1 MNHKAFRGEQLKKAR
16 LLRGLTLTELA
27 GQTAISKQSL
37 SLYENNGNRPEYER
51 GMKIAVA
58 LNVPYEFFLQED
70 SYSTST
76 EAIYFRSLV
85 SATKMNRTMQSLKL
99 EYVAKIYEILAEYV
113 DFPVL
118 HLPKIEFWGNDNEF
132 DEQGSTAEL
141 KEIERI
147 AMQVREYWSLGTD
160 PISNLQFTLEE
171 NGLIVTGFDTNE
183 SKIDAFSQRTLL
195 KSQSNYQGEM
205 FLIAVDQGT
214 KPMGRIRFDLA
225 HELAHILLHP
235 WSEGL
240 DMIPKEEFKHREAQ
254 ANMFAGAF
262 LLPEESFARDV
273 QAYPTDLK
281 YYLWLKRKWRVS
293 VAAMVYRSH
302 QLKIITNNQHQYM
315 MRQISKNGWRKQ
327 EPDDEPYFLN
337 ENIFQGALDLLF
349 EQKILSPASFMK
361 LLSKQGINLFP
372 LDIENMLHLRSGTLE
387 GSETKPHIIQLKIPQ
402 NTD

>member
-1 MNHKAFRGEQLKKAR
+1 MNQKAFRGEQLKKAR

-27 GQTAISKQSL
+27 TQTGISKQSL

-51 GMKIAVA
+51 GMKIANA

-70 SYSTST
+70 SYSTYT
-76 EAIYFRSLV
+76 ETIYFRSLA
-85 SATKMNRTMQSLKL
+85 SAAKMSRTVQSLKL
-99 EYVAKIYEILAEYV
+99 EYVAKIYEVLAEYV

-118 HLPKIEFWGNDNEF
+118 NLPKIEFWGNDNEF
-132 DEQGSTAEL
+132 DELGNAAEL

-147 AMQVREYWSLGTD
+147 AMQTRAYWDLGTD
-160 PISNLQFTLEE
+160 PIPNLQFALEK
-171 NGLIVTGFDTNE
+171 NGLIVTGFNTNE

-195 KSQSNYQGEM
+195 TTHGNDRSEM

-214 KPMGRIRFDLA
+214 KPLGRIRFDLA
-225 HELAHILLHP
+225 HELGHVLLHP

-262 LLPEESFARDV
+262 LMPADSFSKDV
-273 QAYPTDLK
+273 QVYPTDLK
-281 YYLWLKRKWRVS
+281 YYLWLKQKWRVS
-293 VAAMVYRSH
+293 VAAMVYRSR
-302 QLKIITNNQHQYM
+302 QLGIITPNQHQYM

-327 EPDDEPYFLN
+327 EPDDKPYFLN

-349 EQKILSPASFMK
+349 EQKILSPAAFIR
-361 LLSKQGINLFP
+361 LLSRRGINLFP
-372 LDIENMLHLRSGTLE
+372 ADIEDVLHLRPGTLKV
-387 GSETKPHIIQLKIPQ
+387 SEAKPQIIQLKFAPK
-402 NTD
+402 TD

>member
-1 MNHKAFRGEQLKKAR
+1 MNHKAFQGEQLKKAR
-16 LLRGLTLTELA
+16 LFRGLTLTELA
-27 GQTAISKQSL
+27 SQTGISKQSL

-51 GMKIAVA
+51 GMKIANT

-85 SATKMNRTMQSLKL
+85 SATKMNRTVQSLKL
-99 EYVAKIYEILAEYV
+99 EYVAKIYEVLAEYV
-113 DFPVL
+113 DFPIL

-132 DEQGSTAEL
+132 DEQGSAAEL

-147 AMQVREYWSLGTD
+147 AMQVREYWNLGTD

-195 KSQSNYQGEM
+195 KSQGNHQGEM

-225 HELAHILLHP
+225 HELAHVLLHP

-240 DMIPKEEFKHREAQ
+240 DMIPKEEFKHREVQ
-254 ANMFAGAF
+254 ANMFAGAL
-262 LLPEESFARDV
+262 LLPAESFSRDV

-349 EQKILSPASFMK
+349 EQRILSPASFMR
-361 LLSKQGINLFP
+361 LLANRGINLFP
-372 LDIENMLHLRSGTLE
+372 LDIEDVLHLRSGTLE
-387 GSETKPHIIQLKIPQ
+387 VSEIKPQIIQLKIPQ

>member
-1 MNHKAFRGEQLKKAR
+1 MNYKAFRGEQLKKAR

-27 GQTAISKQSL
+27 GQTGISKQSL

-51 GMKIAVA
+51 GMKIANA

-70 SYSTST
+70 SYLTST

-85 SATKMNRTMQSLKL
+85 SATKMSRTVQSLKL
-99 EYVAKIYEILAEYV
+99 EYVAKIYEVLAEYV
-113 DFPVL
+113 DFPAL

-132 DEQGSTAEL
+132 DEQGSATEL

-147 AMQVREYWSLGTD
+147 AMQVREYWNLGTD
-160 PISNLQFTLEE
+160 PISNLQFILEE

-195 KSQSNYQGEM
+195 KSQDNYQGEI

-225 HELAHILLHP
+225 HELAHVLLHP

-262 LLPEESFARDV
+262 LLPAESFTKDV
-273 QAYPTDLK
+273 RAYPTDLK

-293 VAAMVYRSH
+293 VAAMVYRSR
-302 QLKIITNNQHQYM
+302 QLEIITSNQHQYM

-349 EQKILSPASFMK
+349 EQRILTPASFMK
-361 LLSKQGINLFP
+361 LLAKHGINLFP
-372 LDIENMLHLRSGTLE
+372 SDVEDVLHLRSGTLKI
-387 GSETKPHIIQLKIPQ
+387 SEVKPQIIQLKIPQ

>member
-1 MNHKAFRGEQLKKAR
+1 MNHKTFRGEQLKKAR

-27 GQTAISKQSL
+27 GQTGVSKQSI
-37 SLYENNGNRPEYER
+37 SLYENNGNCPEYER
-51 GMKIAVA
+51 GMKIANA

-85 SATKMNRTMQSLKL
+85 SATKMDRTVQSLKL
-99 EYVAKIYEILAEYV
+99 EYVAKIYEVLAEHV
-113 DFPVL
+113 NFPAL

-132 DEQGSTAEL
+132 DEQGSVAEL

-147 AMQVREYWSLGTD
+147 AMQTREYWNLGTD

-171 NGLIVTGFDTNE
+171 NGLVVTGFDTNE

-195 KSQSNYQGEM
+195 KSQGTNQGEM

-214 KPMGRIRFDLA
+214 KPRGRIRFDLA
-225 HELAHILLHP
+225 HELAHVLLHP

-240 DMIPKEEFKHREAQ
+240 DMIPKEEFKHREVQ

-262 LLPEESFARDV
+262 LLPAESFIRDI

-281 YYLWLKRKWRVS
+281 YYLWLKKKWQVS
-293 VAAMVYRSH
+293 VSAMVYRSR
-302 QLKIITNNQHQYM
+302 QLGIITSNQHQYM

-349 EQKILSPASFMK
+349 EQRILTPASFMK
-361 LLSKQGINLFP
+361 LLARRGINLFP
-372 LDIENMLHLRSGTLE
+372 SDVEDVLHLRAGTLE
-387 GSETKPHIIQLKIPQ
+387 ASESKPQIIQLKFPKK
-402 NTD
+402 TD

>member
-214 KPMGRIRFDLA
+214 KPMGRIWFDLA

-327 EPDDEPYFLN
+327 EPDDESYFLN

>member
-51 GMKIAVA
+51 GMIIADA

-85 SATKMNRTMQSLKL
+85 SATKMNRTVQSLKL
-99 EYVAKIYEILAEYV
+99 EYVAKIYEVLSEFV
-113 DFPVL
+113 DFPAL
-118 HLPKIEFWGNDNEF
+118 HLPTIEFWGNDNEF
-132 DEQGSTAEL
+132 DEQGSVAEL

-147 AMQVREYWSLGTD
+147 AMQTREYWNLGTE

-195 KSQSNYQGEM
+195 KSQGNHQGEM

-214 KPMGRIRFDLA
+214 KPLGRIRFDLA
-225 HELAHILLHP
+225 HELAHVLLHP
-235 WSEGL
+235 WSEVL

-262 LLPEESFARDV
+262 LLPAESFSRDV
-273 QAYPTDLK
+273 CAYPTDLK

-302 QLKIITNNQHQYM
+302 QLGIITSNQHQYM

-349 EQKILSPASFMK
+349 EQRVLSPASFMN
-361 LLSKQGINLFP
+361 LLARRGINLFP
-372 LDIENMLHLRSGTLE
+372 SDVEDILHLRSGTLKI
-387 GSETKPHIIQLKIPQ
+387 SEIKPQLIQLKFPQ
-402 NTD
+402 KTD

>member
-387 GSETKPHIIQLKIPQ
+387 GSETKSHIIQLKIPQ

>member
-27 GQTAISKQSL
+27 GRTGISKQSL

-51 GMKIAVA
+51 GMKIADT

-70 SYSTST
+70 SYLASTD
-76 EAIYFRSLV
+76 AIYFRSLV
-85 SATKMNRTMQSLKL
+85 SATKMSRTVQSLKL
-99 EYVAKIYEILAEYV
+99 EYVAKIYEVLAEYV
-113 DFPVL
+113 NFPVL
-118 HLPKIEFWGNDNEF
+118 HLPKVEFWGNDNEF
-132 DEQGSTAEL
+132 DEQGSAAEL

-147 AMQVREYWSLGTD
+147 AMQVREYWNLGTD

-195 KSQSNYQGEM
+195 KGQDTRQGEM

-214 KPMGRIRFDLA
+214 KPQGRIRFDLA
-225 HELAHILLHP
+225 HELAHVLLHP

-240 DMIPKEEFKHREAQ
+240 DMIPKDEFKHREAQ

-262 LLPEESFARDV
+262 LLPAESFTRDV

-281 YYLWLKRKWRVS
+281 YYLWLKRKWKVS
-293 VAAMVYRSH
+293 VAAMVYRSR
-302 QLKIITNNQHQYM
+302 QLGIITSNQHQYM

-327 EPDDEPYFLN
+327 EPDDKPYFLN

-349 EQKILSPASFMK
+349 EQQILTPASFMK
-361 LLSKQGINLFP
+361 LLARRGINFFP
-372 LDIENMLHLRSGTLE
+372 TDVEDVLHLRSGTLE
-387 GSETKPHIIQLKIPQ
+387 MSEIKPQIIQLKFPPQ
-402 NTD
+402 TD